1 MHRAGLASVCKAPR
15 WARWSPERPEGRG
28 AEEVFMRKEKLDHEV
43 QKLQREHQELERRLA
58 RLDRQVFLNPH
69 EELERKRLQKLK
81 LFKKDRM
88 AELGAI

>member
-1 MHRAGLASVCKAPR
+1 MGAVVTRTPR
-15 WARWSPERPEGRG
+15 GRG
-28 AEEVFMRKEKLDHEV
+28 AEEVVMRKEKLDHEV
-43 QKLQREHQELERRLA
+43 QKLQREHQELEQRLA